1 MLGIR
6 LREGLPVRVVP
17 PGGRPAVDGLIADG
31 LITRQEGDR
40 LVATLRGRLLSDH
53 VVRSLLG

>member
-1 MLGIR
+1 
-6 LREGLPVRVVP
+6 
-17 PGGRPAVDGLIADG
+17 VDGLIADG